1 MQVVVG
7 PLTKLRPALIATAV
21 GAVYLAARIHGDQ
34 WRRAFADSS
43 VRLMLVYYAWALM
56 TVPFALYP
64 GGAFAAATTPVF
76 AQIALVLATAVVT
89 PTRRNLQMLQRAWA
103 HGTATHITLMLVE
116 GSSRRG
122 RVFTQ
127 TGYDPNDYAAIAAM
141 VFPLCLGLFQ
151 REKGAW
157 KWIALVSAAILAVGV
172 VKTGSRGGTIAI
184 LAGGLAFVLASEG
197 AKRFLWVFL
206 FVLGGM
212 VTWSIAPPEYRARMN
227 SLADGEE
234 DYNYTAFA
242 GRKQIWARAR
252 IYIARHPV
260 TGVGM
265 GNFPVMEGQYIAE
278 IGRSGKWST
287 AHNSYYQAAVELGVL
302 GGALFLTQVLLALR
316 RGWRVRSESVRTGGS
331 TSGVQPEYFASV
343 AAFATSSIFLSHA
356 YFPFFFGIMA
366 LLVLAEGVVMSRS
379 SSGHAEVPQWGI
391 ERATRRQVG
400 AWAGWRTRNS
410 WLKHA
415 GGRAR

>member
-1 MQVVVG
+1 M
-7 PLTKLRPALIATAV
+7 
-21 GAVYLAARIHGDQ
+21 
-34 WRRAFADSS
+34 
-43 VRLMLVYYAWALM
+43 
-56 TVPFALYP
+56 
-64 GGAFAAATTPVF
+64 
-76 AQIALVLATAVVT
+76 
-89 PTRRNLQMLQRAWA
+89 
-103 HGTATHITLMLVE
+103 
-116 GSSRRG
+116 
-122 RVFTQ
+122 
-127 TGYDPNDYAAIAAM
+127 
-141 VFPLCLGLFQ
+141 
-151 REKGAW
+151 
-157 KWIALVSAAILAVGV
+157 
-172 VKTGSRGGTIAI
+172 
-184 LAGGLAFVLASEG
+184 
-197 AKRFLWVFL
+197 
-206 FVLGGM
+206 
-212 VTWSIAPPEYRARMN
+212 
-227 SLADGEE
+227 
-234 DYNYTAFA
+234 
-242 GRKQIWARAR
+242 WARAR

-331 TSGVQPEYFASV
+331 TSGVQRSTSRALRRSRLAQSSCLTPASH
-343 AAFATSSIFLSHA
+343 SSS
-356 YFPFFFGIMA
+356 GIMA